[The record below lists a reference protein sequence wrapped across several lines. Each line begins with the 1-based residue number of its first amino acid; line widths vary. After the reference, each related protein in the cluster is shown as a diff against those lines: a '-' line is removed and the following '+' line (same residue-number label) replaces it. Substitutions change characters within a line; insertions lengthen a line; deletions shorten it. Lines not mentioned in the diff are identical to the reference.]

1 MDGVEEEPVEACEEV
16 EILDEACE
24 EVEVLDEVS
33 GDLEKLEELLEEVVE
48 G

>member
-16 EILDEACE
+16 EI
-24 EVEVLDEVS
+24 LDEVS